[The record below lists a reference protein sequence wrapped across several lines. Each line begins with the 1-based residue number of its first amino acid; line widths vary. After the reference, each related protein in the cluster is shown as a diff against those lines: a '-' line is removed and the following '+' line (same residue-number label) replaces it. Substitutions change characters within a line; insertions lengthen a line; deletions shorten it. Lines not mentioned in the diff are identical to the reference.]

1 MNRLLLGNTDNL
13 ERKIYLWNIIGSM
26 ANALASVIL
35 FFAVTRVLGANDAGI
50 FQLANSTA
58 LMMLTIGFY
67 EMRAFQATDVKGV
80 YSFSDYLTSRFVT
93 VAAMVVT
100 SFFFVYLS
108 GYTPEKAAVTLLLCI
123 YKVFDALEDVF
134 HGLYQQQGRLDVAGR
149 SLSLRV
155 LLSTAAFVAALLAT
169 RSLLGACIAAIVA
182 AAIGFMLFNLTIFRN
197 FYGGAFHWNKQ
208 AVFKLLWVCLPMFA
222 GSFMLV
228 YINNAPKYAIDTYMS
243 LENNDYQAYFGALFM
258 PSFVINLFS
267 TFIFRPMV
275 TPMAQ
280 AWANRDRSRLTRI
293 IGKLL
298 VAIVFLT
305 VAGEVVGYF
314 FGIPI
319 LSWFYGLDLSAYR
332 PELLIL
338 VLGGGCNAV
347 VTLMFYG
354 ITVLRKQKL
363 LVVGYGATL
372 ALSLIIA
379 NILVKSYGLMGA
391 SVSFLLSM
399 AALALLFFII
409 FIVCYKKEA
418 RKMDLLGAQSQ

>member
-1 MNRLLLGNTDNL
+1 LGNTDNL

-182 AAIGFMLFNLTIFRN
+182 AAIGFMLFNLMIFRN
-197 FYGGAFHWNKQ
+197 FYGGAFHWNKK

-243 LENNDYQAYFGALFM
+243 FENNDYQAYFGALFM

-280 AWANRDRSRLTRI
+280 AWADHDRSRLTRI

-314 FGIPI
+314 FGIPV

-418 RKMDLLGAQSQ
+418 RKMDLADAQSQ